1 MLEQDENQR
10 LEPLHSLIT
19 FDNFKALMG
28 IDDREEKQA
37 RFCLI
42 TATLNIEQYC
52 KRSFLR
58 KQYFETVKFT
68 DNLVIPLKEYPVTE
82 ILTVYAENLHG
93 CRFSALSFC
102 VTKTHTDGSLTASM
116 LQNSFFIEPEFYRPM
131 LGNDYNTELPFEL
144 LLSASLIPYK
154 LAAVKVIYWAG
165 YKICDLPTDLAA
177 ACMELAMWS
186 MNRYRSRRIG
196 ITGNIRS
203 SGAQGEHFENSMP
216 ENVRQL
222 IEPHRR
228 KVL

>member
-1 MLEQDENQR
+1 MIEQEANREPLIQKS
-10 LEPLHSLIT
+10 EPLHTLIHL
-19 FDNFKALMG
+19 DDFKALMG
-28 IDDREEKQA
+28 IDEREEKQA
-37 RFCLI
+37 RFCLT

-68 DNLVIPLKEYPVTE
+68 GNLIIPLKEYPVTE
-82 ILTVYAENLHG
+82 ILTVYTYNKAQLI
-93 CRFSALSFC
+93 
-102 VTKTHTDGSLTASM
+102 LTNGDV
-116 LQNSFFIEPEFYRPM
+116 LEPEFYRPM

-144 LLSASLIPYK
+144 LLSASLVPYK

-196 ITGNIRS
+196 ITGNIRG

-216 ENVRQL
+216 ENVKAM
-222 IEPHRR
+222 IEPYRR